1 MQFLAG
7 LAAVGL
13 IAGAAALPQQ
23 VDAKSLDLTT
33 TTETKVRDD
42 IPATQ
47 ECTLTQSTDQDHSL
61 KDHYHRRQ

>member
-23 VDAKSLDLTT
+23 VDAKSIDSVT
-33 TTETKVRDD
+33 TTETKVLGQL
-42 IPATQ
+42 PGST
-47 ECTLTQSTDQDHSL
+47 EYMLT
-61 KDHYHRRQ
+61 